1 METDKVGRLFL
12 PTGSPRRLQPAH
24 RQTQGKSAMDISG
37 GCPSARV
44 SGQFMTR
51 GVYGQYIY
59 VDQTADVVIVT
70 TSTDKLFLEPGADD
84 ANVDVVCQIIATSKG
99 SSNATR

>member
-1 METDKVGRLFL
+1 
-12 PTGSPRRLQPAH
+12 
-24 RQTQGKSAMDISG
+24 
-37 GCPSARV
+37 
-44 SGQFMTR
+44 MTR
-51 GVYGQYIY
+51 GVYGKYIY

-84 ANVDVVCQIIATSKG
+84 ANVDVVCQIITTSKG

>member
-1 METDKVGRLFL
+1 METGKVDKLFL
-12 PTGSPRRLQPAH
+12 PTGPPRRPQPAH
-24 RQTQGKSAMDISG
+24 RQTEGESAMDISG
-37 GCPSARV
+37 GCPSARA

-51 GVYGQYIY
+51 GVYGKYIY

-84 ANVDVVCQIIATSKG
+84 VNVVCQIITTSKG